1 MRKMLA
7 MLIAIMLCAAPA
19 AHADK
24 TVEVHAY
31 EPQATTYE
39 DISGDAY
46 WPIFRGLQW
55 SMNEDVVL
63 LLEKARGVEF
73 EVLRDAD
80 DIHIYAVENVQVL
93 GREARLIYRFV
104 DGQGLSQTTAEFAA
118 NAEEDIDALL
128 ESLITTIN
136 DEYGEPITDNRTDG
150 KFDWSS
156 DEDMIVA
163 WGESDEGVRHQSG
176 EKYLIGAV
184 TLEVFKRPDS
194 ETMLRLNMQGT
205 LQQAQ

>member
-63 LLEKARGVEF
+63 LLEQARGVEF
-73 EVLRDAD
+73 KRHGDDDNIRMYIAD
-80 DIHIYAVENVQVL
+80 NVQVL
-93 GREARLIYRFV
+93 GRKAK
-104 DGQGLSQTTAEFAA
+104 A
-118 NAEEDIDALL
+118 DIPVWKLA
-128 ESLITTIN
+128 
-136 DEYGEPITDNRTDG
+136 
-150 KFDWSS
+150 
-156 DEDMIVA
+156 
-163 WGESDEGVRHQSG
+163 GV
-176 EKYLIGAV
+176 V
-184 TLEVFKRPDS
+184 
-194 ETMLRLNMQGT
+194 
-205 LQQAQ
+205 

>member
-1 MRKMLA
+1 MKRVVTILLSALMLLGTVACAEGNIDVHDPVA
-7 MLIAIMLCAAPA
+7 M
-19 AHADK
+19 
-24 TVEVHAY
+24 
-31 EPQATTYE
+31 ATKYE

>member
-184 TLEVFKRPDS
+184 TLEVFKRTDS